1 LRHNRSSR
9 VDDEKWEENMKI
21 ILPIAVI
28 FTLLGGAFGAQA
40 QTKLP
45 DLKKQATAQAVLDEH
60 FAALNACDWN
70 RLLAQYPEDAQINLP
85 NGVIVKGRAALGDLF
100 AGFCKDAKDGGL
112 NGIQFTVE
120 HSTTIENTFAT
131 QWVAT
136 APFLAEPYRGS
147 DAYITHDGYMQA
159 MVTTFD
165 GGALKMK
172 K

>member
-1 LRHNRSSR
+1 
-9 VDDEKWEENMKI
+9 MKI
-21 ILPIAVI
+21 ILPLSIAVAM
-28 FTLLGGAFGAQA
+28 LGGAAQA
-40 QTKLP
+40 QMKLP
-45 DLKKQATAQAVLDEH
+45 ELKKQPTAQAVLDEH

-85 NGVIVKGRAALGDLF
+85 NGMIVKGRAAIGDLF
-100 AGFCKDAKDGGL
+100 AGFCKDPKDGGL
-112 NGIQFTVE
+112 KGMHFAPE
-120 HSTTIENTFAT
+120 HSTTIE
-131 QWVAT
+131 WVAT

-165 GGALKMK
+165 GGALKK

>member
-1 LRHNRSSR
+1 MR
-9 VDDEKWEENMKI
+9 EEAMKFTM
-21 ILPIAVI
+21 PMVAAIAVI
-28 FTLLGGAFGAQA
+28 AMSSLVNAQM
-40 QTKLP
+40 KLP
-45 DLKKQATAQAVLDEH
+45 ALKKQPTAQAVLDEH

-70 RLLAQYPEDAQINLP
+70 RLLAQYPDDAQINLP
-85 NGVIVKGRAALGDLF
+85 NGKTVKGRAALGDLF
-100 AGFCKDAKDGGL
+100 AGFCKDSKDGGL
-112 NGIQFTVE
+112 KGIHFAVE
-120 HSTTIENTFAT
+120 HTTKIENTFAT

-136 APFLAEPYRGS
+136 APFLSEPYRGS